1 MYSSVHNCTALY
13 SSVQCCTAVNSS
25 VQYYATVYII
35 VLLFTVL
42 YSIVLLIRSG
52 TGSRTDGNE
61 TGRRRQKTGGSTWAS
76 WASNKHCFIN
86 IHEYMIYER
95 LGQGQVTALW
105 CIFSRSGDSSAVMV
119 ADLSYFSVLFL
130 FFDGPFI
137 CNARKPISALLI
149 IIEANYPLSFSQ
161 LYQKDMGR

>member
-1 MYSSVHNCTALY
+1 MDINNSSVHYCTVVYSSVHNCTALY

-105 CIFSRSGDSSAVMV
+105 CIFSHNGDSSAVMV
-119 ADLSYFSVLFL
+119 ADLSYFW
-130 FFDGPFI
+130 PFI
-137 CNARKPISALLI
+137 CNARKPKSVLLF
-149 IIEANYPLSFSQ
+149 IIEANYPLSFFQ
-161 LYQKDMGR
+161 LY